1 MKPTYFDQEHPAEPR
16 AFEVLH
22 RAKEEAVIQMLR
34 EDAGFSSQQL
44 ERIFHRSVEL
54 IQYMRED
61 GQPGLMDLFLAE
73 YGLSTNEGIALMCLA
88 EALLRV
94 PDRGT
99 IDTLIEDKIAPYD
112 WDDHFGK
119 SQSALVNASTAAL
132 MLTGRVLDDNDS
144 SSVLGLL
151 NRTVKR
157 LGEPVVRVAVKRAM
171 TEMGDQFVLGQ
182 TIEQALRRG
191 RDARKKGY
199 LYSYDMLGE
208 AALTEADA
216 QGYYQAYAEAID
228 AIGAE
233 SDKKNIK
240 TSPGVSVKLS
250 ALHPRFEFA
259 KAARLEHELLPRITQ
274 LALSAKQYGI
284 GLNIDAEEADRLIP
298 TLGIFEALLKDPE
311 LAGWDGLGLVIQ
323 AYGKRASAVIDW
335 LYAAARHFDRKVM
348 VRLVKGAYWDTE
360 IKQAQVDGVADF
372 PVFTK
377 RAATDI
383 SYMCCAKKLLSM
395 TDYIYPQFATHN
407 AQTAASV
414 LELAGENRDYEFQR
428 LHGMGETL
436 HNHLLQDLG
445 ARSRIYAP
453 VGPHKD
459 LLAYLVRRLLE
470 NGANSS
476 FVNQVID
483 RRLPAEQIAQDPFE
497 KYQTS
502 LNRPPRG
509 LKNPDQIYAPA
520 RLNSQGWDLR
530 NPSDVQTI
538 EDARAPF
545 LEASWQVEP
554 IMAADWEGSESIDL
568 INPANP
574 SDHVGTVQMASE
586 RDALAALG
594 AARPWIEA
602 DARNRAATL
611 NRVSDLFETHFGELF
626 AVLTREA
633 GKTQLDAIAEVRE
646 AVDFLRYYA
655 NRALE
660 LPAHTPVGIVSCIS
674 PWNFPLAI
682 FTGQIAA
689 ALAAGNGVVAKPA
702 ETTPIIASLG
712 IKLMHDAGVPA
723 EVLQFVPGHGATV
736 GKALTGHEMV
746 SGVCFT
752 GSTATAQTIHRTI
765 ADHASADAFLIA
777 ETGGL
782 NAAMIDSTALPEQA
796 VRDVIA
802 SAFQSAGQRC
812 SALRCLHVQ
821 TDIADGFLDMLVGA
835 MEELELGDP
844 WDLSVDVGP
853 VISDAAR
860 ADIQA
865 YIDEAASEGRLIKQ
879 IDAPKSGHFVG
890 PAIIQVNS
898 IADLPREIFGP
909 VLHVARFEAEE
920 FDSVIESI
928 NATKYGLTFGLH
940 TRIDERVKD
949 ISDQLAVGNIYVNRN
964 QVGAIVGSQP
974 FGGEGLSGT
983 GPKAGG
989 PHYVRRFTK
998 PKRVNSGPY
1007 PAATVSLDTAQDA
1020 LDSFEKIEPQRL
1032 SKTQLPGP
1040 TGEKNELS
1048 VWPRGL
1054 ILCLGPT
1061 VKDARRQAG
1070 LARSVG
1076 CPAFAIAPGALAP
1089 DGFDGT
1095 LDLEALGDLNGIGAV
1110 ALWSDDEAIR
1120 KARRALASRSGEI
1133 IPLIS
1138 GRNVEDYAIIERHT
1152 CIDTTAAGGNASL
1165 LGGDD
1170 DADIDS

>member
-1 MKPTYFDQEHPAEPR
+1 MQPTIFDQSPVADPNP
-16 AFEVLH
+16 FDTLH
-22 RAKEEAVIQMLR
+22 RAKEETVIQLLR
-34 EDAGFSSQQL
+34 EEAGFTPQELQ
-44 ERIFHRSVEL
+44 RIFQRSVDL

-61 GQPGLMDLFLAE
+61 GKPGLMDLFLAE

-132 MLTGRVLDDNDS
+132 MLTGRVLDDDDS

-157 LGEPVVRVAVKRAM
+157 LGEPVVRVAIKRAM

-182 TIEQALRRG
+182 TIEEALRRG
-191 RDARKKGY
+191 EAARKKGY

-208 AALTEADA
+208 AALTATDA
-216 QGYYQAYAEAID
+216 AAYFKSYAVAIEAI
-228 AIGAE
+228 GTQSQNE
-233 SDKKNIK
+233 SIE
-240 TSPGVSVKLS
+240 TSPGISVKLS

-259 KAARLEHELLPRITQ
+259 QSDRLKKELVPRIKE
-274 LALSAKQYGI
+274 LALSARQYGI

-298 TLGIFEALLKDPE
+298 TLGIFEALMRDPD

-335 LYAAARHFDRKVM
+335 LYSAANRLDRRVM

-360 IKQAQVDGVADF
+360 IKQAQVDGVLDF

-395 TDYIYPQFATHN
+395 TDRIYPQFATHN

-414 LELAGENRDYEFQR
+414 LELASDTQNYEFQR

-436 HNHLLQDLG
+436 HNHLLQDAG
-445 ARSRIYAP
+445 VRSRIYAP

-497 KYQTS
+497 KYQTGI
-502 LNRPPRG
+502 NRPPRG
-509 LKNPDQIYAPA
+509 LKHPDQIYAPA

-538 EDARAPF
+538 ADARAPF
-545 LEASWQVEP
+545 AASTWHVEP
-554 IMAADWEGSESIDL
+554 IIAADWNGAETVNL
-568 INPANP
+568 TNPADP
-574 SDHVGTVQMASE
+574 SDLVGSVVMASKPDAE
-586 RDALAALG
+586 AALA

-602 DARNRAATL
+602 DARLRAATL
-611 NRVSDLFETHFGELF
+611 NRISDLYETHFGELF
-626 AVLTREA
+626 SVLAREA
-633 GKTQLDAIAEVRE
+633 GKTQMDAVAELRE

-660 LPAHTPVGIVSCIS
+660 LPTHNPAGIVSCIS

-689 ALAAGNGVVAKPA
+689 ALAAGNGVIAKPA
-702 ETTPIIASLG
+702 EATPIIASLG
-712 IKLMHDAGVPA
+712 VKLMHEAGVPA
-723 EVLQFVPGHGATV
+723 EVLQFLPGRGAIV
-736 GKALTGHEMV
+736 GQALSGHPSV
-746 SGVCFT
+746 GGVCFT
-752 GSTATAQTIHRTI
+752 GSTPTAQSINRTLSNS
-765 ADHASADAFLIA
+765 ARADAFLIA

-782 NAAMIDSTALPEQA
+782 NAAIIDSTALPEQA

-812 SALRCLHVQ
+812 SALRCLYVQ
-821 TDIADGFLDMLVGA
+821 SDIADGFMEMLIGA
-835 MEELELGDP
+835 MEELELGSP
-844 WDLSVDVGP
+844 WDLATDIGP
-853 VISDAAR
+853 VINETAR
-860 ADIQA
+860 DGIQN
-865 YIDEAASEGRLIKQ
+865 YIDDAEREGRLVKQ
-879 IDAPKSGHFVG
+879 LPAPKPGHFVG
-890 PAIIQVNS
+890 PAILSVDS
-898 IADLPREIFGP
+898 IKDLPREIFGP
-909 VLHVARFEAEE
+909 VLHVARFEADK
-920 FDSVIESI
+920 FDDVVNDI
-928 NATKYGLTFGLH
+928 NSAEYGLTFGLH

-949 ISDQLAVGNIYVNRN
+949 ISDQLAVGNIYINRN

-998 PKRVNSGPY
+998 VAKGGSAPY
-1007 PAATVSLDTAQDA
+1007 PTTTLSVEAVQTAIDR
-1020 LDSFEKIEPQRL
+1020 FEQTPPTRL
-1032 SKTQLPGP
+1032 SLTSLPGP

-1048 VWPRGL
+1048 IWPRGL
-1054 ILCLGPT
+1054 ILCLGPSLE
-1061 VKDARRQAG
+1061 DARRQVG

-1076 CPAFAIAPGALAP
+1076 CPAFAIAPGAQAP
-1089 DGFDGT
+1089 DGIDGV
-1095 LDLEALGDLNGIGAV
+1095 LDLQSLRELDGIKAV
-1110 ALWSDDEAIR
+1110 ALWANDESVR
-1120 KARRALASRSGEI
+1120 EARRALSARQGEI

-1138 GRNVEDYAIIERHT
+1138 GINIEDYAIVERHT
-1152 CIDTTAAGGNASL
+1152 CVDTTAAGGNASL
-1165 LGGDD
+1165 LSKDD
-1170 DADIDS
+1170 EDVSNE